1 MARKA
6 LTRVVIVGA
15 GPVGLLTALMLG
27 RCGVEVDVL
36 EAALEIDA
44 RPRGAA
50 YGPPA
55 VSVLRR
61 AGVID
66 KVLAAGMQANGMCW
80 RQLGGS
86 YITGIEGPNDP
97 SATDRT
103 VILPVHLLAGIL
115 NDEAK
120 VLNNVNI
127 HWGHKF
133 ISLNQDESKVTIQA
147 ESNGDMKSFHADF
160 AVGCDGARS
169 SVRKA
174 LFNDSFPGHTWD
186 IQLVATNIR
195 YDGFEKHGWSD
206 VQWIIHPDHWALA
219 CRLDKKGL
227 WRVAYGEPAGMNEAE
242 LRRRLAAKFETILP
256 GNPKP
261 GEYEL
266 SRWSPFV
273 MHQRC
278 VERMR
283 VGRVLLAGD
292 AAHLCNPMGGLGL
305 TGGIA
310 DVGSLVDCLQGIH
323 GGRAG
328 LKILDIYDEKRR
340 EIYHNLIDPM
350 SSSNLKRVIQDG
362 STALEKDP
370 ILQYISFASK
380 EPAEAANLFHM
391 QDALTADL
399 TRFYDLS

>member
-186 IQLVATNIR
+186 IQLVATN
-195 YDGFEKHGWSD
+195 
-206 VQWIIHPDHWALA
+206 V
-219 CRLDKKGL
+219 C
-227 WRVAYGEPAGMNEAE
+227 
-242 LRRRLAAKFETILP
+242 
-256 GNPKP
+256 
-261 GEYEL
+261 
-266 SRWSPFV
+266 
-273 MHQRC
+273 
-278 VERMR
+278 
-283 VGRVLLAGD
+283 
-292 AAHLCNPMGGLGL
+292 
-305 TGGIA
+305 
-310 DVGSLVDCLQGIH
+310 
-323 GGRAG
+323 
-328 LKILDIYDEKRR
+328 
-340 EIYHNLIDPM
+340 
-350 SSSNLKRVIQDG
+350 SSM
-362 STALEKDP
+362 P
-370 ILQYISFASK
+370 INSAQY
-380 EPAEAANLFHM
+380 
-391 QDALTADL
+391 
-399 TRFYDLS
+399 